1 MKAII
6 TKKIK
11 ELYDILNYNN
21 GSIEQFTIEAF
32 KNSNIK
38 INEIEYVESHNKKTI
53 DDQIILLSDKR
64 KFILKIEVK
73 VTKTGNTVTFFVKEI
88 KDNDKEFLTKYFNED
103 ENMRFDIAKNPNIP
117 ESILDKLS
125 KA

>member
-32 KNSNIK
+32 KNSNI
-38 INEIEYVESHNKKTI
+38 
-53 DDQIILLSDKR
+53 IIH
-64 KFILKIEVK
+64 E
-73 VTKTGNTVTFFVKEI
+73 
-88 KDNDKEFLTKYFNED
+88 
-103 ENMRFDIAKNPNIP
+103 PP
-117 ESILDKLS
+117 
-125 KA
+125 